1 MDEMLITPR
10 LKEAHQAL
18 SAINARFLEYV
29 QEHPE
34 WLDRAQFSQL
44 VQWSDSTV
52 IGTLQPWPLF
62 ISSRLNREFARA
74 SVSVF
79 ELIKAIPHRIFALDP
94 AAMSQYYQLPVEHLE
109 HCLYGLS
116 TKHIKEFLGRGDFIL
131 SSTGLKCI
139 EYNVTSS
146 LGGMQ
151 SPFWE
156 PMYLQV
162 PLIAKLIKDLQLK
175 ITLNNVIANLIEHLA
190 EVNLEW
196 FPNEEE
202 MNIAFVIH
210 DLKTLALM
218 SISGQAKKIDQMYT
232 DTLREKT
239 NHMKGNVIFC
249 LFEELIIKGDYLYY
263 KDKRIHSVLDNFR
276 AEFPVEFLEIL
287 KKENV
292 LIYNGAIS
300 RVLSSKLNISVLSEH
315 EDSELFTLEEQ
326 ETIKR
331 YIPWTRKMVPGL
343 TTYNGEQV
351 NLEDMMISAREQLVL
366 KPSQGYGGKGIHV
379 GHYTREDQWQDI
391 VQQAF
396 HEGNWVVQE
405 RIETP
410 PLLFQWGENG
420 CAEHESVWG
429 FYVYGPRYGGI
440 WLRVLPCQISEGLV
454 NAHKGAKMPIV
465 IEMEE

>member
-1 MDEMLITPR
+1 MEEILITPQ

-18 SAINARFLEYV
+18 SATNARFLDYV
-29 QEHPE
+29 QEHPG

-52 IGTLQPWPLF
+52 FGTLQPWPLF
-62 ISSRLNREFARA
+62 ISSRLNQEFARA

-79 ELIKAIPHRIFALDP
+79 ELIKAIPQRIFAFDP
-94 AAMSQYYQLPVEHLE
+94 EAMSRYYQLPAAHLE

-116 TKHIKEFLGRGDFIL
+116 NKHIQEFLGRGDFIL
-131 SSTGLKCI
+131 SATGLKCI

-162 PLIAKLIKDLQLK
+162 PIIAKLIKDLQLK

-190 EVNLEW
+190 AVNRQW
-196 FPNEEE
+196 FPDEEE
-202 MNIAFVIH
+202 INIAFVIY

-218 SISGQAKKIDQMYT
+218 SISGQAKKIDHMYIK
-232 DTLREKT
+232 TLNEKT
-239 NHMKGNVIFC
+239 GESKGNVYFC
-249 LFEELIIKGDYLYY
+249 LFQELIIKGDCLYY
-263 KDKRIHSVLDNFR
+263 KNKRIHAVLDNFR
-276 AEFPVEFLEIL
+276 AEFPKEFLEIL

-292 LIYNGAIS
+292 LIYNGPIS
-300 RVLSSKLNISVLSEH
+300 RVLSSKLNISLLSEH
-315 EDSELFTLEEQ
+315 EDSELFTLEER
-326 ETIKR
+326 ETIKT
-331 YIPWTRKMVPGL
+331 YIPWTRKTVPGL
-343 TTYNGEQV
+343 TTYKGEQV
-351 NLEDMMISAREQLVL
+351 NLEDMVRSSRDQFVL

-379 GHYTREDQWQDI
+379 GPHTGEDQWQDI
-391 VQQAF
+391 VHQAF

-405 RIETP
+405 RIEIS

>member
-1 MDEMLITPR
+1 MTGFLITPR
-10 LKEAHQAL
+10 LKEAHRAL
-18 SAINARFLEYV
+18 SAMNTRFLEYV
-29 QEHPE
+29 QEHPQ
-34 WLDRAQFSQL
+34 WLDRSRFSQL
-44 VQWSDSTV
+44 VQWSDATV
-52 IGTLQPWPLF
+52 YGTLQPWPLF
-62 ISSRLNREFARA
+62 ISTRLNREFARA

-79 ELIKAIPHRIFALDP
+79 ALIKAIPDRIFAFDP
-94 AAMSQYYQLPVEHLE
+94 AAMSRYYRLPVEHLR

-116 TKHIKEFLGRGDFIL
+116 TKHLQAFLGRGDFIL
-131 SSTGLKCI
+131 SPTGLKCL

-162 PLIAKLIKDLQLK
+162 PLIARLIEDLQLK

-190 EVNLEW
+190 AVNLEW
-196 FPNEEE
+196 FPHEEE
-202 MNIAFVIH
+202 INIAFVIH

-218 SISGQAKKIDQMYT
+218 SISGQAKNIDHMYT
-232 DTLREKT
+232 GTLKNKT
-239 NHMKGNVIFC
+239 NQVKGNVIFC
-249 LFEELIIKGDYLYY
+249 LFEELMVKGDYLYY
-263 KDKRIHSVLDNFR
+263 KNKRIHSVLDNFR
-276 AEFPVEFLEIL
+276 AEFPKEFLEIL

-292 LIYNGAIS
+292 LIYNGPIS
-300 RVLSSKLNISVLSEH
+300 RVLSSKLNISLLSEH
-315 EDSELFTLEEQ
+315 EDSDLFTLEER
-326 ETIKR
+326 EIIKT
-331 YIPWTRKMVPGL
+331 YIPWTRKTVPGL
-343 TTYNGEQV
+343 TTYKGEPV
-351 NLEDMMISAREQLVL
+351 RLEDLVPSARERLVL

-379 GHYTREDQWQDI
+379 GSHTRAGQWQDI
-391 VQQAF
+391 VRQAF

-440 WLRVLPCQISEGLV
+440 WLRVLPCPISEGLV

-465 IEMEE
+465 IETDE

>member
-1 MDEMLITPR
+1 MIITPR

-18 SAINARFLEYV
+18 SAMNTRFLDYV
-29 QEHPE
+29 QEHPG

-62 ISSRLNREFARA
+62 ISSRVNREFARA

-79 ELIKAIPHRIFALDP
+79 ELIKAIPDRIFAFDP
-94 AAMSQYYQLPVEHLE
+94 AAMSRYYQLPKEHLE

-116 TKHIKEFLGRGDFIL
+116 NQHIRAFLGRGDFIL
-131 SSTGLKCI
+131 SPTGLKCI

-162 PLIAKLIKDLQLK
+162 PLIAQLIKDLQLK

-190 EVNLEW
+190 AVNREW
-196 FPNEEE
+196 FPHEEE
-202 MNIAFVIH
+202 INIAFVIH
-210 DLKTLALM
+210 DLKTLAVM
-218 SISGQAKKIDQMYT
+218 SISGQAKKIDHMYT
-232 DTLREKT
+232 NTLSTLREKT
-239 NHMKGNVIFC
+239 NPWKGNVIFC
-249 LFEELIIKGDYLYY
+249 LFEELRIKGDYLYY
-263 KDKRIHSVLDNFR
+263 KDKRIHAVLDNFR
-276 AEFPVEFLEIL
+276 EEFPKELLEVL

-300 RVLSSKLNISVLSEH
+300 RVLSSKLNISLLSEH
-315 EDSELFTLEEQ
+315 EDSELFTLEER
-326 ETIKR
+326 ETIKT
-331 YIPWTRKMVPGL
+331 YIPWTRKTVPGL
-343 TTYNGEQV
+343 TTYKGERV
-351 NLEDMMISAREQLVL
+351 NLEDLVSSAREQLVL

-379 GHYTREDQWQDI
+379 GHYTRTDQWQEI

-405 RIETP
+405 RTETP

-420 CAEHESVWG
+420 CTEHESVWG
-429 FYVYGPRYGGI
+429 FYVYGSRYGGI
-440 WLRVLPCQISEGLV
+440 WLRVLPTSISEGLV
-454 NAHKGAKMPIV
+454 NASKGAKMPIV
-465 IEMEE
+465 IETDE

>member
-1 MDEMLITPR
+1 MNEMVAVPGI
-10 LKEAHQAL
+10 KEAHQAF
-18 SAINARFLEYV
+18 SAVNPRFIEYV
-29 QEHPE
+29 QSHPE
-34 WLDRAQFSQL
+34 WLDCNQFSKL

-62 ISSRLNREFARA
+62 ISTRVNREFARA

-79 ELIKAIPHRIFALDP
+79 ELIKAIPNRIFSFDP
-94 AAMSQYYQLPVEHLE
+94 AAMSRYYQLPVEHLQ
-109 HCLYGLS
+109 HCLYGL
-116 TKHIKEFLGRGDFIL
+116 TDKLIANFLGRGDFIFTP
-131 SSTGLKCI
+131 TGLKCI

-156 PMYLQV
+156 PMYLQT
-162 PLIAKLIKDLQLK
+162 PIFAKLIEDLQLK
-175 ITLNNVIANLIEHLA
+175 ITLNNVIDNLIKHLA
-190 EVNLEW
+190 EVNREW

-202 MNIAFVIH
+202 INIAFVIY

-218 SISGQAKKIDQMYT
+218 SISGQAKKIDHMYT
-232 DTLREKT
+232 GTLKEKT
-239 NHMKGNVIFC
+239 NQVKGNVIFC
-249 LFEELIIKGDYLYY
+249 LFEELVVKGDHLYY
-263 KDKRIHSVLDNFR
+263 KDKRIHAVLDNFR
-276 AEFPVEFLEIL
+276 AEFPREFLEIL

-292 LIYNGAIS
+292 LIYNGPIS
-300 RVLSSKLNISVLSEH
+300 RVLSSKLNISLLSEH
-315 EDSELFTLEEQ
+315 EDSGLFTPEER
-326 ETIKR
+326 ETIKT
-331 YIPWTRKMVPGL
+331 YIPWTRKTVPGL

-351 NLEDMMISAREQLVL
+351 HLEDIVISARDRLVL

-379 GHYTREDQWQDI
+379 GRHTGKDQWQDI
-391 VQQAF
+391 VRQAF

-410 PLLFQWGENG
+410 PLLFQYGENG

-440 WLRVLPCQISEGLV
+440 WLRVLPCRISEGLI

-465 IEMEE
+465 IETDE